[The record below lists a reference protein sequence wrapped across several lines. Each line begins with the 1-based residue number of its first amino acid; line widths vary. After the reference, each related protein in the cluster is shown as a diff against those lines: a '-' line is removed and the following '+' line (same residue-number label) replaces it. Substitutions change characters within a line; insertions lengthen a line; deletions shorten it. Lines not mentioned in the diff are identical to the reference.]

1 MSNRTIDRVGPH
13 LSTAAVPDGAVDR
26 AAYTVG
32 EVAVLLGLSRGGTY
46 ALVRSGMI
54 PALRMGGRW
63 IVPKRRFHAW
73 LDEQATV
80 PSDQ

>member
-1 MSNRTIDRVGPH
+1 MTNRTIDRVGPH
-13 LSTAAVPDGAVDR
+13 LSTEAVPHGAVDR

-54 PALRMGGRW
+54 PALRMGGRLA
-63 IVPKRRFHAW
+63 RRTSHC
-73 LDEQATV
+73 
-80 PSDQ
+80 P